1 MKLLQAIKKKD
12 LSSIEEL
19 EREIKEIDRLRE
31 KHIAAGVLEE
41 NSDKILNVNVKD
53 EKLEDN
59 TMAVLTVYYQDMKQ
73 KLDSLNNISDKIVL
87 LKKILNSKYRKNKK
101 YQLIKMLEF

>member
-1 MKLLQAIKKKD
+1 M
-12 LSSIEEL
+12 

-101 YQLIKMLEF
+101 ISVNKDA